1 MRKWTK
7 RIGLSL
13 ASLVLCSALATTVLT
28 ASTHLPGNQT
38 TPAGFRQ
45 YSSVYVKMRDGV
57 EIAVAIM
64 LPPDLRPNERVSSG
78 ASGGNRVV
86 EYSPAEVAG
95 CRSAH
100 AATSP
105 RSDGAQTR
113 IGWGLRLMMDKLR
126 RARWTNFRSSG
137 H

>member
-45 YSSVYVKMRDGV
+45 YSSGGDCG
-57 EIAVAIM
+57 AIK
-64 LPPDLRPNERVSSG
+64 LPSG
-78 ASGGNRVV
+78 
-86 EYSPAEVAG
+86 P
-95 CRSAH
+95 
-100 AATSP
+100 TT
-105 RSDGAQTR
+105 Q
-113 IGWGLRLMMDKLR
+113 
-126 RARWTNFRSSG
+126 
-137 H
+137 

>member
-64 LPPDLRPNERVSSG
+64 LPPDLRPNERVPVLMRTTRYRRADENWLGAAADDGQAAGIFQSQQVSG
-78 ASGGNRVV
+78 DRGGR
-86 EYSPAEVAG
+86 
-95 CRSAH
+95 
-100 AATSP
+100 
-105 RSDGAQTR
+105 TR
-113 IGWGLRLMMDKLR
+113 QRRLR
-126 RARWTNFRSSG
+126 RQPGRRVFSG
-137 H
+137 